1 MSDKVVLGAF
11 DNEYQIFRD
20 CKAKDWKNLTN
31 EELQPRGT
39 TALYDSCG
47 KIMTRAEED
56 NAKKTVL
63 VVMTDG
69 YENASKEHT
78 QASIKAKVKQFED
91 KLLDMV
97 IKDLKRGKTEKE
109 IKDLVIKMFTEFYGM
124 MYQQRTMWQ
133 SRLRNA

>member
-1 MSDKVVLGAF
+1 MALSAADKKEIETLIRK
-11 DNEYQIFRD
+11 EI
-20 CKAKDWKNLTN
+20 KDFIGTN
-31 EELQPRGT
+31 T
-39 TALYDSCG
+39 
-47 KIMTRAEED
+47 
-56 NAKKTVL
+56 
-63 VVMTDG
+63 
-69 YENASKEHT
+69 
-78 QASIKAKVKQFED
+78 VKQFED